1 MSFILPEWQVFVLRA
16 ALPGHGEGMDTHD
29 EAARF
34 WDEHYRNP
42 PAERVNPLLAEVAC
56 PLPAGAALDLGCGAG
71 GDTLWL
77 ARRGWQVTAVDLAAT
92 AVESLRHRAGGLPV
106 TTLRIDLAAAF
117 PEGAFD
123 LVSAQYLHTPFTLP
137 REQVL
142 RRAAD
147 ALRPG
152 GLLLVVDHGSAAPW
166 SWNRDADVHHPTPGE
181 VAAALDLDPARFS
194 VERADTPQ
202 RLATG
207 PGGQTATVTDHVLL
221 VRRDTNR

>member
-1 MSFILPEWQVFVLRA
+1 MAAILPEWQVFVLRA
-16 ALPGHGEGMDTHD
+16 ALPGHREGMDTHD

-34 WDEHYRNP
+34 WDEHYQNR
-42 PAERVNPLLAEVAC
+42 PATERVNPLLAEVAG
-56 PLPAGAALDLGCGAG
+56 PLPAGAALDLGCGSG

-77 ARRGWQVTAVDLAAT
+77 ARRGWRVTAVDLAAT
-92 AVESLRHRAGGLPV
+92 AVDSLRHRAGGLPV
-106 TTLRIDLAAAF
+106 TALRIDLATAL

-166 SWNRDADVHHPTPGE
+166 SWNHDVRHPTPGE
-181 VAAALDLDPARFS
+181 VAATLDLDPARFS
-194 VERADTPQ
+194 VERADAPR

-221 VRRDTNR
+221 VRRDANR